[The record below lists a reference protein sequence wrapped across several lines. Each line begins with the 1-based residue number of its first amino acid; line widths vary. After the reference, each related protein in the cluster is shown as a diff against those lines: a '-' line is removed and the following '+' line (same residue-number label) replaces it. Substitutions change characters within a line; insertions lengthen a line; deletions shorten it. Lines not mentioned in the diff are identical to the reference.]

1 MVKNGWKW
9 IEVNEN
15 GYVWL
20 KMDGNGSNS
29 QNGSNGQNGQNG
41 QKWPK
46 MAKMAKKRLKGGSEL
61 PKNIEILGKEL
72 SKVKM
77 AKNGLK

>member
-1 MVKNGWKW
+1 
-9 IEVNEN
+9 
-15 GYVWL
+15 
-20 KMDGNGSNS
+20 MDGNGSNS
-29 QNGSNGQNGQNG
+29 QNGSNGQNS

-46 MAKMAKKRLKGGSEL
+46 MAKNGQNGKKTLKRGSEL
-61 PKNIEILGKEL
+61 PKNTEIIGKEL

>member
-41 QKWPK
+41 QKGK
-46 MAKMAKKRLKGGSEL
+46 MAKDGKLLSLAKNKDNPLA
-61 PKNIEILGKEL
+61 L
-72 SKVKM
+72 SKNKSQARAVIQ
-77 AKNGLK
+77 